1 MEMSKLQNR
10 IKYSDVAEI
19 HDEEQSKILRMELKS
34 SETRMR
40 AVGAITGAYKT
51 IINTMMHDSIYFDP
65 VLSALEEDLNEQNDF
80 IKKTISMGGPA
91 LKNLHILSEEYDVRS

>member
-40 AVGAITGAYKT
+40 AVGAIKGAYKK

-65 VLSALEEDLNEQNDF
+65 VLSALEEDLIEQNDF

-91 LKNLHILSEEYDVRS
+91 LKNLHILSAEYDVSL